1 MATPAWLEFL
11 GPVPTAL
18 RAQVMA
24 LFKMAAIDVLATR
37 REAGGLGI
45 AVLAQADDGVLDA
58 LRELVRD
65 SSVLAIAVGA
75 GQWDPA
81 AMWRVLDA
89 GAADLLLW
97 PALPATADDVACRL
111 QRWQTIRT
119 LVDSDIVRKRVAGRG
134 AAWQSLL
141 RGVVEVARLTQ
152 SSVLITGETGTGKE
166 QIAHLIHELD
176 GRDEVGEFVVVDC
189 TTLSSELS
197 GSEFFGHE
205 RGAFTG
211 AAGARDGAF
220 ALAHGGTLFLD
231 EVGEL
236 SIALQAQLLRVVQ
249 ERQYKRLGSNTW
261 QRSDFRLI
269 CATHRDLDAAVANG
283 SFRADLFYRI
293 AAWRCTA
300 PPLRERMEDILP
312 LARFILAQLEPR
324 AAPLEMDP
332 AVKEY
337 LLTREYPGNVRD
349 LCQTVA
355 RLWQRHSGHGPLT
368 VGDVPEDERPAAVVW
383 RPHWPDRNF
392 DAAVRHAVEL
402 NIGLKEIGQTATE
415 LATQAALDQE
425 GGNLQ
430 RAAARLGVTDRAL
443 QIRRANQR
451 ATH

>member
-1 MATPAWLEFL
+1 M
-11 GPVPTAL
+11 
-18 RAQVMA
+18 
-24 LFKMAAIDVLATR
+24 
-37 REAGGLGI
+37 
-45 AVLAQADDGVLDA
+45 
-58 LRELVRD
+58 
-65 SSVLAIAVGA
+65 
-75 GQWDPA
+75 
-81 AMWRVLDA
+81 
-89 GAADLLLW
+89 
-97 PALPATADDVACRL
+97 
-111 QRWQTIRT
+111 
-119 LVDSDIVRKRVAGRG
+119 
-134 AAWQSLL
+134 
-141 RGVVEVARLTQ
+141 
-152 SSVLITGETGTGKE
+152 
-166 QIAHLIHELD
+166 
-176 GRDEVGEFVVVDC
+176 
-189 TTLSSELS
+189 
-197 GSEFFGHE
+197 
-205 RGAFTG
+205 
-211 AAGARDGAF
+211 
-220 ALAHGGTLFLD
+220 
-231 EVGEL
+231 
-236 SIALQAQLLRVVQ
+236 QAQLLRVVQ

-283 SFRADLFYRI
+283 SFHANLFYRI

-392 DAAVRHAVEL
+392 EAAVRHAVEL